1 MREHDFIAPDLGN
14 PFQHADTPRPIKYEL
29 TPHEQDKAALYSL
42 DLERQRREAN
52 RRDALR
58 HSRRPRH
65 DNGPE
70 AA

>member
-1 MREHDFIAPDLGN
+1 MREHDFTAPDLGN
-14 PFQHADTPRPIKYEL
+14 PFQHCDTPRPIKYQMAPAER
-29 TPHEQDKAALYSL
+29 DKAKLYTL

-58 HSRRPRH
+58 HSRRPRSG
-65 DNGPE
+65 NGPE